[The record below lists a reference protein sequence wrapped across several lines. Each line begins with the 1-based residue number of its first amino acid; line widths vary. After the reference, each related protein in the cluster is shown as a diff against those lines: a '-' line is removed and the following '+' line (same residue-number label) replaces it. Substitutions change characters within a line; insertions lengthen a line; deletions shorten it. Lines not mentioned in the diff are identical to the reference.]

1 MKHFN
6 AVIAQ
11 LTAMHKDAN
20 TVYAPEK
27 MFSSSMDLSFAISRL
42 QDAEDIFTSE
52 RLDNKEITPELRD
65 VWFEI
70 RDDIPKDIAQ
80 NLAICI
86 INNTPLSKTSKEID
100 AIEKLFY
107 DAMYDFTANEQLSKA
122 FTEIFFSDVVEQKL
136 GSNK

>member
-6 AVIAQ
+6 AVIVQ

-42 QDAEDIFTSE
+42 HDAEKVFTSE

-70 RDDIPKDIAQ
+70 RDDMPKDVSQ

-107 DAMYDFTANEQLSKA
+107 NAIYDFTDNEQLSQA
-122 FTEIFFSDVVEQKL
+122 FTEIFFSSVVEQKL